1 MPPFSWLQLL
11 DVALGLVDMRR
22 ARRAA
27 AAEGGDDRRWEEAEA
42 ARRDAERREAERAAR
57 LAAIRQAGDRE
68 IGRLRLVAGL
78 ALAGWIASLFVA
90 FRLAGGGAG
99 PYVLLATGWVLL
111 LVAMT
116 SALFAQASLATALGR
131 LTNPDLTPPDSG
143 VAGTAAIGLLVAG
156 LALIAITALMV

>member
-1 MPPFSWLQLL
+1 MPPFSWFRLL

-27 AAEGGDDRRWEEAEA
+27 AAGGDDDRRREEAEA

-57 LAAIRQAGDRE
+57 VAAIRQAVDRE
-68 IGRLRLVAGL
+68 IGRLRLIAGL
-78 ALAGWIASLFVA
+78 ALAGWVGSLFVA
-90 FRLAGGGAG
+90 FRVAGGGAG

-116 SALFAQASLATALGR
+116 SALVAQANLATALAR
-131 LTNPDLTPPDSG
+131 VTNPELTPPD
-143 VAGTAAIGLLVAG
+143 AGIAGIAAIGLLVGG
-156 LALIAITALMV
+156 LALIAIAALAI